1 MSASVVIP
9 TTLRRA
15 TATEAVA
22 SALAAAG
29 RLDGG
34 EVIVVV
40 NGPREGRRRLELRS
54 PLLRVFESPEGRV
67 ASARNV
73 GLREAANNVVLF
85 TDDDCLMPA
94 AWPERL
100 AGRLRTDA
108 AAVASPVEVRRKGPV
123 TTFLDYQRIFDPQPL
138 DASTVEFP
146 IGASLGFRRDLVDV
160 AFEERMEFGDDVE
173 FGCSLRD
180 RGIPIL
186 YLGEAGP
193 LIHLLPESLEAIT
206 ERFIRYGRT
215 SAALFLRGGRVAW
228 SIPRA
233 APLYASLCEN
243 RVLAPRRFEELADP
257 EVRSMFATYDLIQL
271 GSFLVGYLSRA
282 SEILGREIIDVDW
295 EALERGWEEIE
306 AALEPALPV
315 RDWQRLPVDF
325 GRLATTRRGRRPPLA
340 AEVGRHLSRTA
351 GLVADP
357 AADHELDV
365 AADEIAQ
372 RWERIHRHSNAVW
385 TELLRGALRPE
396 ADVLAGRL
404 RDVGVTFREGMQ
416 MIEVSTQGP
425 MEPARL
431 GAATA

>member
-9 TTLRRA
+9 TTMRRA

-40 NGPREGRRRLELRS
+40 NGPREGRRQLELRS
-54 PLLRVFESPEGRV
+54 SLLRVLESPEGRV

-73 GLREAANNVVLF
+73 GLREAANDVVLF

-100 AGRLRTDA
+100 ARRLRTDA
-108 AAVASPVEVRRKGPV
+108 AAVATPVEVRREGPV
-123 TTFLDYQRIFDPQPL
+123 TTFLDYQRIFDPQPA

-160 AFEERMEFGDDVE
+160 SFDERMTFGDDVE

-180 RGIPIL
+180 RGIPTL
-186 YLGEAGP
+186 YDAEAGP
-193 LIHLLPESLEAIT
+193 LVHLLPESLETIT

-215 SAALFLRGGRVAW
+215 SATLFLRGGRVAW

-243 RVLAPRRFEELADP
+243 RVLAPRRFEELANR
-257 EVRSMFATYDLIQL
+257 EVRTLFATYDLIQL

-282 SEILGREIIDVDW
+282 TEILGREIIDVDW
-295 EALERGWEEIE
+295 DALERGWEEIE
-306 AALEPALPV
+306 AALPALPD
-315 RDWQRLPVDF
+315 RDWRSLRVDF
-325 GRLATTRRGRRPPLA
+325 GRLATTRQGRRPPLA
-340 AEVGRHLSRTA
+340 AEVGRHLFRTA
-351 GLVADP
+351 GLVADL
-357 AADHELDV
+357 AVDHELDV

-372 RWERIHRHSNAVW
+372 RGERIQRRSNAIW
-385 TELLRGALRPE
+385 TELRRGALQPE
-396 ADVLAGRL
+396 ADALARRL

-425 MEPARL
+425 IEPARL
-431 GAATA
+431 RAATA

>member
-9 TTLRRA
+9 TTMRRA
-15 TATEAVA
+15 TATEAVS
-22 SALAAAG
+22 SALDAVG
-29 RLDGG
+29 CLDGG

-54 PLLRVFESPEGRV
+54 PLLRVLESPEGRV

-73 GLREAANNVVLF
+73 GLRAAANDVVLF

-94 AWPERL
+94 EWPERL
-100 AGRLRTDA
+100 AGRLRADA
-108 AAVASPVEVRRKGPV
+108 AAVATSVEVRRQGPV
-123 TTFLDYQRIFDPQPL
+123 TTFLDYQRIFDPQPV
-138 DASTVEFP
+138 DASTVKFP

-160 AFEERMEFGDDVE
+160 AFDERMTFGDDVE

-193 LIHLLPESLEAIT
+193 LVHLIPESLEAIT

-215 SAALFLRGGRVAW
+215 SATLFLLGGRVAW

-243 RVLAPRRFEELADP
+243 RVLAPRRFEELVNP
-257 EVRSMFATYDLIQL
+257 EVRSLFATYDLIQL
-271 GSFLVGYLSRA
+271 GSFLMGYLARA
-282 SEILGREIIDVDW
+282 GEILGREIINIDW
-295 EALERGWEEIE
+295 EALEWGWEEIE
-306 AALEPALPV
+306 AALEPALPA
-315 RDWQRLPVDF
+315 RDWRRLQVDF
-325 GRLATTRRGRRPPLA
+325 RRLAKTRRGRRPPLA
-340 AEVGRHLSRTA
+340 AKVGRHLSRNA

-372 RWERIHRHSNAVW
+372 RGERIHRRSTAIW
-385 TELLRGALRPE
+385 TELRREAPQPE
-396 ADVLAGRL
+396 ADVLARRL

-416 MIEVSTQGP
+416 MIEMSAQGP
-425 MEPARL
+425 IEPARL
-431 GAATA
+431 RAATA